1 MKTLLYFTND
11 ESGAV
16 TVDWVVLTS
25 AIVGIAIAVIVLISG
40 GVSQATNN
48 ILGGFNRDWSFS
60 FSPSITNSAIAYF
73 DFGIAAHPNDQIEAW
88 LDARLEVDADAPN
101 GYEYDPNLTTTRY
114 VDDASGNPIYVSDD
128 GSTYSI
134 GGETISAADYDASG
148 STSFRSTFD
157 QYWADSQ

>member
-1 MKTLLYFTND
+1 MKALYYFRDD

-25 AIVGIAIAVIVLISG
+25 AIVGISLAVIVLISG
-40 GVSQATNN
+40 GVSQASNN

-60 FSPSITNSAIAYF
+60 FSPNITDSAIAYF
-73 DFGIAAHPNDQIEAW
+73 DFGIDAHPNDQREAW
-88 LDARLEVDADAPN
+88 LDARLEVDADAPS
-101 GYEYDPNLTTTRY
+101 GYEYDPNFNTTRY
-114 VDDASGNPIYVSDD
+114 VDDSSGNPIYVSDD

-134 GGETISAADYDASG
+134 GGEIISVADYDASG

-157 QYWADSQ
+157 QYWTDSQ

>member
-1 MKTLLYFTND
+1 MKYLQYFRND

-25 AIVGIAIAVIVLISG
+25 AIVGIAISVIVLISG
-40 GVSQATNN
+40 GVSQASNS

-60 FSPSITNSAIAYF
+60 PNITNSAIAYF
-73 DFGIAAHPNDQIEAW
+73 DFGINAHPNDQREAW

-101 GYEYDPNLTTTRY
+101 GYEYDPNFTTTRY

-134 GGETISAADYDASG
+134 GGETISAADYDATG
-148 STSFRSTFD
+148 NASFRSTFD
-157 QYWADSQ
+157 QYWVDTQ